1 MVLARMISAS
11 TPRTSVLEWA
21 GDAVAVRQADSDSID
36 DQLDGIRWE
45 LYPRVGAVLAARA
58 FVIRL
63 RKLSRRPKTV
73 DAYARNLERFLACF
87 TELPAQLWLEADEGD
102 LLTYLDDL
110 RHGRIPGIGAGLK
123 RALPQNVVP
132 LAGSRIAEAT
142 VAQHVVTLRQFYEY
156 LIRARLRSDPIN
168 PVLRGG
174 GRRTGETVQRGFIH
188 RRGRLPWVAPAEVW
202 DRILLHVI
210 THETSRNRAMVLVAY
225 DGALRRE
232 ELVSLRLDDYDRHRA
247 LLKVRA
253 ETSKSGRDRWVP
265 LSPTGQ
271 RVLDYYLDH
280 ERRALVDVLVL
291 DESGPLFI
299 SESTR
304 NPGRP
309 LRPGAFNDVVEV
321 LRTTLELPQLHPHT
335 FRHQRLTALKAAGVP
350 LEDIALFAGHVSTE
364 TTRLYLHLAPVEL
377 GAKIRAATAGLDAHV
392 DQLIQQQLN
401 RVDGR

>member
-1 MVLARMISAS
+1 MAVWH
-11 TPRTSVLEWA
+11 TDGNSV
-21 GDAVAVRQADSDSID
+21 DAQR
-36 DQLDGIRWE
+36 DGIRWD
-45 LYPRVGAVLAARA
+45 LYPRVSAVPHARA

-63 RKLSRRPKTV
+63 RRFSRRPKTV
-73 DAYARNLERFLACF
+73 DAYARNLARYLAWFDEAPAER
-87 TELPAQLWLEADEGD
+87 WLEADEGD

-110 RHGRIPGIGAGLK
+110 RNGRVPGISAGLK

-132 LAGSRIAEAT
+132 LSGSRIVEAT

-156 LIRARLRSDPIN
+156 LIRARLRSDPVN
-168 PVLRGG
+168 PVVRGG
-174 GRRTGETVQRGFIH
+174 GRLTGDTARHGFVR

-202 DRILLHVI
+202 ERIILHVI
-210 THETSRNRAMVLVAY
+210 TQETSRNRAMILVAY

-265 LSPTGQ
+265 LSPIGQ
-271 RVLDYYLDH
+271 RVLDHYLDH
-280 ERRALVDVLVL
+280 QRRALVDAFAL
-291 DESGPLFI
+291 DEYGPVFI

-309 LRPGAFNDVVEV
+309 LVAGAFNDVVEA
-321 LRTTLELPQLHPHT
+321 LRVTLKLPQLHPHT

-377 GAKIRAATAGLDAHV
+377 GARIRTATAGLDAHL
-392 DQLIQQQLN
+392 DQLIQQQLS
-401 RVDGR
+401 RRAADER

>member
-1 MVLARMISAS
+1 MAALLADVN
-11 TPRTSVLEWA
+11 SVD
-21 GDAVAVRQADSDSID
+21 GHR
-36 DQLDGIRWE
+36 DGIRWD
-45 LYPRVGAVLAARA
+45 LYPRVGAVPPACA

-63 RKLSRRPKTV
+63 YRFCRRPKTV
-73 DAYARNLERFLACF
+73 DAYARNLDRFLAWF
-87 TELPAQLWLEADEGD
+87 DESRAERWLEADEGD
-102 LLTYLDDL
+102 LLAYFDDL
-110 RHGRIPGIGAGLK
+110 RHGRAPGISAGL
-123 RALPQNVVP
+123 RHVLPRNMVR
-132 LAGSRIAEAT
+132 LSGSCIAEAT

-168 PVLRGG
+168 PVVRGG
-174 GRRTGETVQRGFIH
+174 ARRTGDTAQYGFVR

-202 DRILLHVI
+202 ERIVLHVI
-210 THETSRNRAMVLVAY
+210 THETSRNKAMILVAY

-265 LSPTGQ
+265 LSPVGQ
-271 RVLDYYLDH
+271 RVLDHYLDH
-280 ERRALVDVLVL
+280 ERRALVEALAL
-291 DESGPLFI
+291 DECGPLFI

-309 LRPGAFNDVVEV
+309 LVPGAFNDVVEA
-321 LRTTLELPQLHPHT
+321 LRTTLKLPQLHPHT

-377 GAKIRAATAGLDAHV
+377 GAKIRTATAGLDAHV
-392 DQLIQQQLN
+392 DQLIQQQLS
-401 RVDGR
+401 RAAADAR

>member
-1 MVLARMISAS
+1 MISAS
-11 TPRTSVLEWA
+11 SPRTFVLQWA
-21 GDAVAVRQADSDSID
+21 GDAVAVRQLDEDSID
-36 DQLDGIRWE
+36 DQRGGIRWE
-45 LYPRVGAVLAARA
+45 LYPQVGAVPAARA

-73 DAYARNLERFLACF
+73 DAYARNLERFLAGF
-87 TELPAQLWLEADEGD
+87 AEGPVQRWLEADEGD

-110 RHGRIPGIGAGLK
+110 RHGRVPGIGAGLK
-123 RALPQNVVP
+123 RALPHNVVP

-174 GRRTGETVQRGFIH
+174 GRQSGETVQRGFIQ
-188 RRGRLPWVAPAEVW
+188 RRRRLPWVAPAEIW

-247 LLKVRA
+247 LLQVRA

-265 LSPTGQ
+265 LSPMGQ

-280 ERRALVDVLVL
+280 ERRALVDALVL

-309 LRPGAFNDVVEV
+309 LMPGAFNDVVQA
-321 LRTTLELPQLHPHT
+321 LRTTLKLPQLHPHT

-392 DQLIQQQLN
+392 DELIQQQLT
-401 RVDGR
+401 RADGR

>member
-1 MVLARMISAS
+1 MVMGVLPALQTDLS
-11 TPRTSVLEWA
+11 SVEVIR
-21 GDAVAVRQADSDSID
+21 GE
-36 DQLDGIRWE
+36 IRWD
-45 LYPRVGAVLAARA
+45 LYPRVCGVPAARA

-63 RKLSRRPKTV
+63 CRLSRRPKTV
-73 DAYARNLERFLACF
+73 DAYARDLDRFLARF
-87 TELPAQLWLEADEGD
+87 ADAPAERWLEADEGD
-102 LLTYLDDL
+102 LLAYLDDL
-110 RHGRIPGIGAGLK
+110 RNGRVPGTGAESK
-123 RALPQNVVP
+123 RALPQNVV
-132 LAGSRIAEAT
+132 LLSGMRIAEAT
-142 VAQHVVTLRQFYEY
+142 IAQHVVALRQFYEY

-168 PVLRGG
+168 PVVRGG
-174 GRRTGETVQRGFIH
+174 ARQTGDTAQRGFVQ

-202 DRILLHVI
+202 ERIVLYVV
-210 THETSRNRAMVLVAY
+210 THETSRNRAMILVAY

-232 ELVSLRLDDYDRHRA
+232 ELVSLRLGDYDRHRA

-265 LSPTGQ
+265 LSPIGQ

-280 ERRALVDVLVL
+280 ERRALVDAFVL

-304 NPGRP
+304 NPGRA
-309 LRPGAFNDVVEV
+309 LMPGAFNDVVQA
-321 LRTTLELPQLHPHT
+321 LRTTLKLPQLHPHT

-377 GAKIRAATAGLDAHV
+377 GAKIRTATADLDAHV
-392 DQLIQQQLN
+392 DELIQQQLK
-401 RVDGR
+401 RADGR

>member
-1 MVLARMISAS
+1 MSSTNTKRTYVLQW
-11 TPRTSVLEWA
+11 PGGV
-21 GDAVAVRQADSDSID
+21 AVAWHVDLSPVECQRDE
-36 DQLDGIRWE
+36 IRWD
-45 LYPRVGAVLAARA
+45 LYPRVNGVPAARA

-63 RKLSRRPKTV
+63 HKLSRRPKTI
-73 DAYARNLERFLACF
+73 DAYARNLERFLAWF
-87 TELPAQLWLEADEGD
+87 TDIPAERWLEADEGD
-102 LLTYLDDL
+102 LLAYLDEL
-110 RHGRIPGIGAGLK
+110 RSGRVPGTRGASK

-142 VAQHVVTLRQFYEY
+142 VAQHMVALRQFYEY
-156 LIRARLRSDPIN
+156 LIRERLRSDPIN
-168 PVLRGG
+168 PVVRGSF
-174 GRRTGETVQRGFIH
+174 RRTGETVQRGFIR
-188 RRGRLPWVAPAEVW
+188 RRGRLPWIAPAEIW
-202 DRILLHVI
+202 ERIALHVI
-210 THETSRNRAMVLVAY
+210 VHETSRNRAMVLVAY

-232 ELVSLRLDDYDRHRA
+232 ELVSLRFDDYDRHRA

-265 LSPTGQ
+265 LSPIGQ

-280 ERRALVDVLVL
+280 ERRALVDTLAL
-291 DESGPLFI
+291 NESGPLFI

-309 LRPGAFNDVVEV
+309 LVPGAFNDVVEA
-321 LRTTLELPQLHPHT
+321 LRTELALPQLHPHT

-377 GAKIRAATAGLDAHV
+377 GAKIRAATAGLDGHLA
-392 DQLIQQQLN
+392 QLIQKQLA
-401 RVDGR
+401 RADRR